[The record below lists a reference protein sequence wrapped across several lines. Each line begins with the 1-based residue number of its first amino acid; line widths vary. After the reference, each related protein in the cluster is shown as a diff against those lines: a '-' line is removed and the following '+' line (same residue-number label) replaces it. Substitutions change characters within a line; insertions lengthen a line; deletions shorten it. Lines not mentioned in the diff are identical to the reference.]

1 MDIFPWGYNA
11 SALFQNAEKHQ
22 QDVVEWLE
30 LSFYIPF
37 QGCYI
42 KLSTYTYL
50 ENPLT
55 KYMSYRHKP
64 KSIFSFFYIPHH
76 LKKVVGRK
84 KKNFWHPPSFLRLLS
99 FEEQKEKAA
108 NASHRVPFLEV
119 KLEVDKKPGRLT
131 QMQRPFWFKKRRRRS
146 CWLHSIGHHVRPHN
160 VIKHF
165 FSTI

>member
-1 MDIFPWGYNA
+1 MVTHRQTHMDIFPWGYNA

-42 KLSTYTYL
+42 KLGTYTYL

-84 KKNFWHPPSFLRLLS
+84 KKKFLASTIFLETPIIWRAEGEGSECITQSAFFGSQVRSRQKTRPFNANATAILV
-99 FEEQKEKAA
+99 QKKEKEELLVA
-108 NASHRVPFLEV
+108 
-119 KLEVDKKPGRLT
+119 
-131 QMQRPFWFKKRRRRS
+131 
-146 CWLHSIGHHVRPHN
+146 
-160 VIKHF
+160 
-165 FSTI
+165 